1 MRTAQPAPVTRA
13 DLRHGALVAWL
24 TFMALLVLTVVVASM
39 VGDMTAEGFAS
50 TLSFMPIILCYTVI
64 LGGAVSGVVTL
75 AAVPAASRLERALSP
90 HMGDVG
96 RIATFAGL
104 GAAAGLVGAGI
115 AALLTGIAG
124 NDVFAVFNSPVT
136 LIALVMTAISA
147 AVGRAAA
154 LRRARR
160 TSAVL

>member
-1 MRTAQPAPVTRA
+1 MQPSEPRPATRA
-13 DLRHGALVAWL
+13 ELRHGAFVAWL
-24 TFMALLVLTVVVASM
+24 TFMVLLVTTVIVASM

-50 TLSFMPIILCYTVI
+50 TLSFLPIILFYTVI

-75 AAVPAASRLERALSP
+75 AAVPAASRLDHALP
-90 HMGDVG
+90 PQLGGGG
-96 RIATFAGL
+96 RVATFAGL

-124 NDVFAVFNSPVT
+124 NDMFAVFNSPVT

-147 AVGRAAA
+147 AVGRAVA